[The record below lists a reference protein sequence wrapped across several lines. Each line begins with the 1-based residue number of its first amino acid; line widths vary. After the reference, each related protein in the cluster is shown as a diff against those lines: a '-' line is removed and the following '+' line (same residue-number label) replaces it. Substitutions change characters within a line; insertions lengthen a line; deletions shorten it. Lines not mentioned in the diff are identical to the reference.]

1 MGSPLGDI
9 WSSWVQGQSAGA
21 ASFRPWLPCP
31 TLRLSTLLLWRLVG
45 LEIVKP
51 VFVPT
56 EDMAA
61 DILTKSLMRPCVEK
75 CRMLMGLGA

>member
-1 MGSPLGDI
+1 MKHLDLR
-9 WSSWVQGQSAGA
+9 WY
-21 ASFRPWLPCP
+21 WL
-31 TLRLSTLLLWRLVG
+31 RDAVD
-45 LEIVKP
+45 LEIVRP

-61 DILTKSLMRPCVEK
+61 DILTKSLMRPYVEK